1 MEREGLERIIRSR
14 RTNAVLSWL
23 LVGLVALV
31 SLASIVRGELLWAL
45 FAATLVALAVHP
57 ALVLGTP
64 KAMPPWEVVLFA
76 ALPTL
81 AHLFATTLIGG
92 QITTYLSVAAL
103 ALLVA
108 VDLDAFTPVDMNDS
122 FAVLFV
128 VITTMAT
135 AGIWAVVRWLADL
148 YLATGFIES
157 EHALM
162 VEFVASTIAGVAAG
176 IAFVFYFRQRTKP
189 DLRVP
194 EEVELP

>member
-14 RTNAVLSWL
+14 RTNAVLAWL

-31 SLASIVRGELLWAL
+31 SLASLWRGELLWAL
-45 FAATLVALAVHP
+45 FAATLVALAAHP
-57 ALVLGTP
+57 AIVLRTP
-64 KAMPPWEVVLFA
+64 EAMPPWEVVLLA

-81 AHLFATTLIGG
+81 AHLFTTTLVGG

-108 VDLDAFTPVDMNDS
+108 VDLDAFTPVNMNDS

-135 AGIWAVVRWLADL
+135 AGVWAVVRWLSDL

-162 VEFVASTIAGVAAG
+162 VEFVASTVAGVVAG
-176 IAFVFYFRQRTKP
+176 IVFVFYFRQRAKP
-189 DLRVP
+189 ERRVP
-194 EEVELP
+194 EEVDLP